1 MHIYGKMKGM
11 GQFFV
16 LSGCSG
22 GGKSTL
28 LEALARAGYATVPEP
43 GRRVLRAGGPA
54 PWEDPAGFLRACL
67 DLAVADHARACAM
80 AGPVILDRSA
90 VDALSGLAAL
100 GEAVSDPGLRY
111 ASPVFLA
118 PPWPDLFA
126 GEPERRHGFDAAV
139 AEYERLTRAFPAA
152 GYAVEIVPKAPV
164 ADRAARVG
172 ARIGPPGGDGRERC
186 G

>member
-1 MHIYGKMKGM
+1 MSGKMMGM
-11 GQFFV
+11 EHLFV

-28 LEALARAGYATVPEP
+28 IDALAARGHATVPEP

-54 PWEDPAGFLRACL
+54 PWADLAGFLRACL
-67 DLAVADHARACAM
+67 DLAVADHARACAL
-80 AGPVILDRSA
+80 AGPVIFDRSA

-100 GEAVSDPGLRY
+100 GEAVRDPGLRY

-118 PPWPDLFA
+118 PPWPELFA
-126 GEPERRHGFDAAV
+126 GDGERRHAFGAAV
-139 AEYERLTRAFPAA
+139 AEYERLTWAFPAA
-152 GYAVEIVPKAPV
+152 GYAVEIMPKVPV
-164 ADRAARVG
+164 AERVAWIE
-172 ARIGPPGGDGRERC
+172 ARIGPPDGK